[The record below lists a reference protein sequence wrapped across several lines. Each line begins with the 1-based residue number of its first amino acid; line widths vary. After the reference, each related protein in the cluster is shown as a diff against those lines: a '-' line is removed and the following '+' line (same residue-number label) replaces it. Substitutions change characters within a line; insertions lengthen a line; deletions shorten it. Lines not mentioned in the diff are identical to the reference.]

1 MDSAW
6 LDPSPM
12 LPVEVAGVKQRGV
25 AAQVSLVQV
34 CTVGDQKLRQEHLPC
49 FGSKNLDFQKRPG
62 SSLKGL
68 L

>member
-49 FGSKNLDFQKRPG
+49 FGSKAKTWTSRSGRALP
-62 SSLKGL
+62 
-68 L
+68 